1 MEKRGLPAAV
11 VIHDYFERASRAQ
24 AKLLGI
30 DDLKIAAL
38 RRPRA
43 TDTEEMR
50 REAVRTLFNSVVECL
65 TASAQG
71 EMATAREG

>member
-1 MEKRGLPAAV
+1 MA
-11 VIHDYFERASRAQ
+11 VIHDYFEGASRAQ

-50 REAVRTLFNSVVECL
+50 REAVKMLFEQVVNCL
-65 TASAQG
+65 TAAA
-71 EMATAREG
+71 EPEAAMAPEG